1 VRRLLAGLALVVCA
15 GLGLGAPAHAQTSAG
30 EEIRS
35 FTSRVDVGD
44 DGTLTVSE
52 EILYDFG
59 VTPHHGILRIIPVR
73 YAYDDVK
80 RGYDRVTPL
89 TVVSVTADAGTP
101 AQYTR
106 ESSGNDTTLKI
117 GDPDR
122 TIIGPHTYRITYRLR
137 GAMNHYSDHDEL
149 YLDVTGT
156 GWSVPIAK
164 VDATV
169 TGPGPAE
176 QVACFMGPAGSQL
189 PCTSADK
196 GETSSRFT
204 ATGLSGNEGLTV
216 VVGYPTGLIHP
227 PPQPILERRWTPS
240 VGFATRPNTLIPS
253 GVLLA
258 GAGVGFALLARR
270 GRDRRYVGAPTDVVF
285 GNEGGATEAAPFR
298 SGDPIVV
305 EFQPPDGL
313 RPGQVGTL
321 IDEKAN
327 TLDVTATI
335 IDLAVR
341 GYLRITEIPKQG
353 WLGSPDW
360 QLDSLRP
367 GNDLKPY
374 ETTLLTAIFA
384 SGPSVRL
391 SELKNH
397 FAANL
402 KEVED
407 ELYEDMMANGWYR
420 RRPDRTRAMVAVL
433 AVLIIVAGVGLTV
446 LLAATTSFG
455 LLGIPVVVFGLLMI
469 FGVRIFPSRTAK
481 GHGVL
486 RRILGFKRFIDESEK
501 ERAQFAERQNLFSEY
516 LPYAVVFGATDKWAR
531 AFAGIDGQ
539 LPQTDWYVS
548 DHLFTAL
555 LFTQAMNGFSTTTSG
570 TISSVPA
577 SSGGSGFGGGGFS
590 GGGFGGGGGGSW

>member
-1 VRRLLAGLALVVCA
+1 MRRVLAGLALALACVALLGRPA
-15 GLGLGAPAHAQTSAG
+15 GAQTTG
-30 EEIRS
+30 DEQIRS
-35 FTSRVDVGD
+35 FTSKVDVGD
-44 DGTLTVSE
+44 DGTVTVDE
-52 EILYDFG
+52 EIAYDFG
-59 VTPHHGILRIIPVR
+59 STPHHGIFRTIPVR
-73 YAYDDVK
+73 FAYDDVQ

-101 AQYTR
+101 TQYTR
-106 ESSGNDTTLKI
+106 KSSGNDLILTI
-117 GDPDR
+117 GDPDH
-122 TIIGPHTYRITYRLR
+122 TITGPHTYRITYRLR
-137 GAMNHYSDHDEL
+137 GAVNHFSDHDEL
-149 YLDVTGT
+149 YFDVTGAK
-156 GWSVPIAK
+156 WPVPIARAE
-164 VDATV
+164 ATV

-176 QVACFMGPAGSQL
+176 QVSCFAGPAGSQL
-189 PCTSADK
+189 PCSSAVK

-204 ATGLSGNEGLTV
+204 ATGLSSYENLTV

-227 PPQPILERRWTPS
+227 TPRPILERRWTPS

-253 GVLLA
+253 GALLA

-270 GRDRRYVGAPTDVVF
+270 GRDRRFVGAPTDVVF
-285 GNEGGATEAAPFR
+285 GTEGGATEAAPFH
-298 SGDPIVV
+298 SDDPIVV

-321 IDEKAN
+321 IDERAN

-353 WLGSPDW
+353 WLGSTDW

-397 FAANL
+397 FAVHL

-407 ELYEDMMANGWYR
+407 QLYDDMMTNGWYR
-420 RRPDRTRAMVAVL
+420 QRPDRTRAMVAVL

-455 LLGIPVVVFGLLMI
+455 LLGLPVVVFGLLMV

-481 GHGVL
+481 GYGEL
-486 RRILGFKRFIDESEK
+486 RRVLGFKRFIDESEK

-531 AFAGIDGQ
+531 AFAGLDGQ
-539 LPQTDWYVS
+539 LPRTDWYVS

-555 LFTQAMNGFSTTTSG
+555 LFSEAIGGFSTTAAG